1 MDASERFAPEAAERL
16 REEIRGNSGGEVFAA
31 CRLGEDGRIAE
42 VMVVARGTASSVPAL
57 AAYLER
63 GDVIVHNHPSGTL
76 RPSEADV
83 SVSAE
88 AGSAGV
94 GSYIVNNA
102 VDRVH
107 VVAEPAR
114 RKPYALLDEDEI
126 AGVLEEGGKLSAM
139 IALYEPRKSQVRLAR
154 DVTGVL
160 NGGGCSP
167 PRRARASA
175 SPSPT

>member
-1 MDASERFAPEAAERL
+1 M
-16 REEIRGNSGGEVFAA
+16 
-31 CRLGEDGRIAE
+31 
-42 VMVVARGTASSVPAL
+42 PAL

-83 SVSAE
+83 AVSAE

-114 RKPYALLDEDEI
+114 RKPYVRLDEDEI
-126 AGVLEEGGKLSAM
+126 SGVLEEGGKLS
-139 IALYEPRKSQVRLAR
+139 
-154 DVTGVL
+154 
-160 NGGGCSP
+160 GGSSP
-167 PRRARASA
+167 ATSRGRARSG
-175 SPSPT
+175 